1 MIVEAI
7 KDYGVV
13 LAGPMGTGEPEFA
26 PSRVAFNG
34 PVNCGHPEN
43 SSIVIPWPSEDAT
56 GVATEGEDAVEG
68 QWFAGATLNARICN
82 GSCDYE
88 TFAIDRVFQP
98 EKWQEPDENGLYFD
112 CCKTA
117 FRPYD
122 LAVTAVL
129 LIARHHLGDAFQV
142 SSDGSDKQWFD
153 TKLLC
158 YSRLGFGTEY
168 RMDDRAGLVLSAAP
182 EMQSLVD

>member
-1 MIVEAI
+1 VIAEAI
-7 KDYGVV
+7 KDYGVL
-13 LAGPMGTGEPEFA
+13 LAGPMGTGAPEFKS
-26 PSRVAFNG
+26 PRIAFNG
-34 PVNCGHPEN
+34 SVNCGHQEN

-56 GVATEGEDAVEG
+56 GVATEGEDAIAG
-68 QWFAGATLNARICN
+68 QWFAGATLHTRVCN
-82 GSCDYE
+82 GDCSYE
-88 TFAIDRVFQP
+88 TFAIDRVFQL

-142 SSDGSDKQWFD
+142 SSDGSDRQWSD

-168 RMDDRAGLVLSAAP
+168 RMDDHAGLVMSVAP